1 MRWSKALRRRFGIA
15 APRVAV
21 HSTLPWYWRWL
32 GIAVLLGISAASAAW
47 IYDAG
52 RRFAG
57 FDQSEVQEELN
68 RVSRELESARAE
80 LEHLRAVAN
89 ASDSRLSIER
99 TAQQKLAQQI
109 RSLEQD
115 NARVREELATFESML
130 TSEARTGHA
139 PAIYRFKVEPDV
151 LPGEYR
157 YRLLLVTPSSRRER
171 DFNGRLELVVSLQE
185 GGQNAMMSFPEQ
197 ADANAAAFRLA
208 FKYFRR
214 VEGTF
219 RVNPKAKV
227 ESVQVRVY
235 ETGSSQPRATHTV
248 ALQGRK
254 GAQDVQ

>member
-1 MRWSKALRRRFGIA
+1 VIRDVTGRWRKMRQRLGIA

-21 HSTLPWYWRWL
+21 QTQIPWYWRWA

-57 FDQSEVQEELN
+57 FDHGEVQQELL
-68 RVSRELESARAE
+68 RVQGELEDAHAE
-80 LEHLRAVAN
+80 LARLRSIAN
-89 ASDSRLSIER
+89 AADSRVAIER

-109 RSLEQD
+109 RVLEQE
-115 NARVREELATFESML
+115 NVKVREELATFETML
-130 TSEARTGHA
+130 SSDARTA
-139 PAIYRFKVEPDV
+139 NALSIYRFTVEPDV

-157 YRLLLVTPSSRRER
+157 YHLLLVGPSSRRER
-171 DFNGRLELVVSLQE
+171 DFNGRLELVVNLQE
-185 GGQNAMMSFPEQ
+185 AGQSVMMSFPEKE
-197 ADANAAAFRLA
+197 DAKAAAFRLS

-219 RVNPKAKV
+219 RVSPKAKV

-235 ETGSSQPRATHTV
+235 ESGSNAPRATHAV
-248 ALQGRK
+248 AL
-254 GAQDVQ
+254 

>member
-1 MRWSKALRRRFGIA
+1 MRWSKALRQRFGIA
-15 APRVAV
+15 APRVEI
-21 HSTLPWYWRWL
+21 HTQIPWYWRWV

-57 FDQSEVQEELN
+57 FDHGEVQEELT
-68 RVSRELESARAE
+68 RVKRELETARAE
-80 LEHLRAVAN
+80 LERLRAIAN
-89 ASDSRLSIER
+89 AADSRLSIER

-109 RSLEQD
+109 RALEQD

-130 TSEARTGHA
+130 SSEARSGNA
-139 PAIYRFKVEPDV
+139 PSIYRFKVEPDV

-157 YRLLLVTPSSRRER
+157 YRLLLVTPTARRDR
-171 DFNGRLELVVSLQE
+171 DFNGRLELVVSMQE
-185 GGQNAMMSFPEQ
+185 GGQNVMMSFPEQ
-197 ADANAAAFRLA
+197 AEAGAAAFRLA

-248 ALQGRK
+248 AL
-254 GAQDVQ
+254 

>member
-1 MRWSKALRRRFGIA
+1 MKRWGKLRRRFGIA
-15 APRVAV
+15 APRVEIQ
-21 HSTLPWYWRWL
+21 TQIPWYWRWV

-57 FDQSEVQEELN
+57 FDHSEVQQELF
-68 RVSRELESARAE
+68 RVRRELDGARAE
-80 LEHLRAVAN
+80 LERLRAVAN
-89 ASDSRLSIER
+89 AADSRVSIER

-109 RSLEQD
+109 RTLEQE

-130 TSEARTGHA
+130 SSDARSA
-139 PAIYRFKVEPDV
+139 SSLSIYRFKVEPDV

-157 YRLLLVTPSSRRER
+157 YRLLLVTPSARRER
-171 DFNGRLELVVSLQE
+171 DFNGRLELVISLQE
-185 GGQNAMMSFPEQ
+185 GGQNVMMSFPEQ
-197 ADANAAAFRLA
+197 ADAGAAAFRLA

-219 RVNPKAKV
+219 RVSPKARV
-227 ESVQVRVY
+227 DSVQVRIY

-248 ALQGRK
+248 AL
-254 GAQDVQ
+254 